1 MADNGESPEERRERM
16 RQQELRNNP
25 LGNLSDAYHRAGSGS
40 LVDLFNGLSWKAVG
54 IIILILIIGA
64 VILLAIF

>member
-1 MADNGESPEERRERM
+1 MTEHGELPEERKKRL

-25 LGNLSDAYHRAGSGS
+25 LGNLSDSYHRAGSGS
-40 LVDLFNGLSWKAVG
+40 LVDLFNGLSWKAAG